1 MADVAFFTFL
11 LTVSSRGKARAA
23 GKVSADAFAGPDGYD
38 FSGCELN
45 CRRGTMNWVGN
56 SLEGY
61 YTSVRRAILISLV
74 FRTIV
79 MGLVVRWISQTLIG
93 KIRGRWRLN

>member
-1 MADVAFFTFL
+1 MPDVAFFTFL

-23 GKVSADAFAGPDGYD
+23 GKISANAFAGPDGYP
-38 FSGCELN
+38 SLLRVLS

-61 YTSVRRAILISLV
+61 YTSVRRAILMSLV

-79 MGLVVRWISQTLIG
+79 TGWVIRWISKKLIA
-93 KIRGRWRLN
+93 KIRGR

>member
-1 MADVAFFTFL
+1 MPDVAFFTFL

-23 GKVSADAFAGPDGYD
+23 GKMSADAFAGPDGYD
-38 FSGCELN
+38 LSGGELSG
-45 CRRGTMNWVGN
+45 RRGTMNWVGN

-74 FRTIV
+74 LRTIA
-79 MGLVVRWISQTLIG
+79 MGWVVRWISKTLTG
-93 KIRGRWRLN
+93 KIRGS